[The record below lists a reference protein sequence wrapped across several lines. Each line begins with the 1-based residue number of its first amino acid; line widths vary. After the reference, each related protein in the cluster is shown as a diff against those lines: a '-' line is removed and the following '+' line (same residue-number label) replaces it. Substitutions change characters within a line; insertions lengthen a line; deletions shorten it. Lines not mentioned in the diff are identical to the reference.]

1 MGRRGRPPGDG
12 FMYCALCEQWWPMD
26 DMAVRAYA
34 RLAVPGCCD
43 ACWQHHLLRSAVMFA
58 AAG

>member
-1 MGRRGRPPGDG
+1 
-12 FMYCALCEQWWPMD
+12 MYCALCEQWWPMD